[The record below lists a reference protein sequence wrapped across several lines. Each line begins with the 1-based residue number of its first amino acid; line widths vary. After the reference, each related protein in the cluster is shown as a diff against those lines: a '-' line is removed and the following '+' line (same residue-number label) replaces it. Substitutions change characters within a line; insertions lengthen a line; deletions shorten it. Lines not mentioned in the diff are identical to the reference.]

1 MSSELIEEG
10 GVIDTGS
17 DEVLL
22 TNGANETDEGVAEY
36 LEEVKVA
43 KYFYLVYKKIKK
55 KKKI

>member
-43 KYFYLVYKKIKK
+43 KYFYLVYQKI
-55 KKKI
+55 